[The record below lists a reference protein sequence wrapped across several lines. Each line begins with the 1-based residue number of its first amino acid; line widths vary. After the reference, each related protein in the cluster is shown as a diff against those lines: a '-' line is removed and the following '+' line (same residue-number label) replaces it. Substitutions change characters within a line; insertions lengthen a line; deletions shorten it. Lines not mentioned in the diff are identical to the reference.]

1 MAKEEAELSKHRF
14 RATPIKGSG
23 GGAGAADTRG
33 DVVERLHAADVQ
45 KQQKL
50 EAKRKARAKREEE
63 IEGHTFT
70 PQLSAKSKKLHTSTA
85 ESREDKI
92 QRMHDWETQK
102 QQKLEA
108 KRKAQVAAVRPTLSI
123 THTRRYL
130 GLSLVSS
137 RPVEEQYAAQK
148 RNLGLS

>member
-1 MAKEEAELSKHRF
+1 MERQRLAKEEAELSKHRF

-23 GGAGAADTRG
+23 GGGAGAAADARG
-33 DVVERLHAADVQ
+33 DVVERLHAADAQ

-63 IEGHTFT
+63 VEGHTFT

-108 KRKAQVAAVRPTLSI
+108 KRKAQVAAVRPTLGVAI
-123 THTRRYL
+123 THMR
-130 GLSLVSS
+130 GVIW
-137 RPVEEQYAAQK
+137 
-148 RNLGLS
+148 G